1 MKSISLPVYLQYMRY
16 FALIFI
22 FIAVQSSTYAQ
33 TIKEHYRD
41 FKIIAD
47 MMDSVKNQ
55 RYVRFNLKAIERIE
69 SGFSMANSKVK
80 LQCNPRKV
88 YLINPEKRLE
98 VLFNDGYLNN
108 KCLVKPHVFPY
119 FTLTL
124 DPRGNLMRKNQHFT
138 IHEIG
143 FEFTVKTIAIALSKE
158 KDQIAKHLTYMG
170 KAEKNNMKCH
180 LLIYENNA
188 FSYFDHIVQAKETVA
203 TIANKYVVN
212 DYMVRTKN
220 DLYND
225 YSYLKIGSKVKIPNF
240 YCKKAIFY
248 VDEKTM
254 LPISISIFDEVGLF
268 ESYDFTE
275 LEVNKTIPA
284 TEFTRNFKDYDF

>member
-1 MKSISLPVYLQYMRY
+1 MRH

-22 FIAVQSSTYAQ
+22 FLGVIIYAPAQ
-33 TIKEHYRD
+33 TIKEHYKD

-47 MMDSVKNQ
+47 MMDSAKNL

-69 SGFSMANSKVK
+69 SGFSMASSKVK
-80 LQCNPRKV
+80 LQSNPRKV
-88 YLINPEKRLE
+88 YLVNPEKKLE
-98 VLFNDGYLNN
+98 VLYNEGALNN

-138 IHEIG
+138 LHEIG
-143 FEFTVKTIAIALSKE
+143 FDFTVKTIAIALSKE
-158 KDQIAKHLTYMG
+158 KDQIAKHLIYIG
-170 KAEKNNMKCH
+170 KADKNNMKCH
-180 LLIYENNA
+180 LLIYENNS

-203 TIANKYVVN
+203 SISNKFVVN

-225 YSYLKIGSKVKIPNF
+225 YSYLKIGSIVKIPNF

-248 VDEKTM
+248 IDEKSM
-254 LPISISIFDEVGLF
+254 LPVSISIFDEVGLF
-268 ESYDFTE
+268 ESYDYTD
-275 LEVNKTIPA
+275 LDVNKTIPPI
-284 TEFTRNFKDYDF
+284 EFTRNFKAYGF